1 MSYCVHCG
9 VELDKT
15 AVFCPL
21 CRTPVLDPA
30 QPVDGESPP
39 PFPTERSEV
48 PPVSRWELALL
59 ISVMLAC
66 VSVCCGA
73 LNFFL
78 RAGHA
83 WSLYIIGAA
92 AMLWIWLAPPLI
104 VRRLAL
110 WVQLGLD
117 GLAIAAYV
125 LLVALELDGLDWYV
139 RLALPIILLL
149 GACALFLGLV
159 LRGRR
164 SILSGAVFLIGTAG
178 CFLFGLEL
186 FIDCYLFGQWTPGW
200 SLIVLAVCVGL
211 IIPLIVV
218 RRVPSL
224 REEARRR
231 FHL

>member
-15 AVFCPL
+15 AAFCPL
-21 CRTPVLDPA
+21 CRTPVIDPA
-30 QPVDGESPP
+30 QPVDRASPA

-59 ISVMLAC
+59 ISVMLGC

-78 RAGHA
+78 RAEHI
-83 WSLYIIGAA
+83 WSLYVIGAA
-92 AMLWIWLAPPLI
+92 FMLWIWLVPPLLAQK
-104 VRRLAL
+104 LAL
-110 WVQLGLD
+110 WLQLGLD

-125 LLVALELDGLDWYV
+125 LLVALELDGLGWYV
-139 RLALPIILLL
+139 RLALPVILLL

-164 SILSGAVFLIGTAG
+164 SILSGVVFVIGTAG

-186 FIDCYLFGQWTPGW
+186 FVDQYLFGRWTPGW

-231 FHL
+231 FHM